1 MTDKAVL
8 VTGALGG
15 IGSAICARFLA
26 AGWFVVGTDLLP
38 AAPPHVHAYVPTD
51 LRAIAR
57 DAQARADL
65 HKAVVAALGTARLHA
80 LVNNAATQRLA
91 PTGALAIDDWQ
102 ATQDINVTAPF
113 MLTQLFHANLR
124 ATRGCVVNI
133 GSVHAQATKREFV
146 AYATSKAALHGLT
159 RALAVDLGPEIRAVC
174 LAPAAI
180 ATPML
185 DEGFAGHP
193 DKLAALGEA
202 HPVGRIGRPEDVA
215 EAALFLSS
223 PAAAFASGA
232 TFFLDGGILS
242 RLSDPA

>member
-1 MTDKAVL
+1 M
-8 VTGALGG
+8 
-15 IGSAICARFLA
+15 
-26 AGWFVVGTDLLP
+26 P
-38 AAPPHVHAYVPTD
+38 AD

-57 DAQARADL
+57 EAPARAAFHD
-65 HKAVVAALGTARLHA
+65 AVIGALGAVGLQI
-80 LVNNAATQRLA
+80 LVNNAAIQRLA

-113 MLTQLFHANLR
+113 ALTQLFRENLSD
-124 ATRGCVVNI
+124 AQGCVVNI

-159 RALAVDLGPEIRAVC
+159 RALAVDLGPDIRAVC

-185 DEGFAGHP
+185 ADGFAGHE
-193 DKLAALGEA
+193 DKLAALGAA
-202 HPVGRIGRPEDVA
+202 HPTGRIGRPEDVA
-215 EAALFLSS
+215 DAALFLSS
-223 PAAAFASGA
+223 PAAAFASGS

-242 RLSDPA
+242 RLHDPA